1 MIHRNFI
8 NNNNR
13 ITQSLINQCLINQA
27 NKKKNDKKYD
37 REITGYLKPSQYN
50 IIWNL
55 AWLSCSSSLYAMYK
69 GHYNLAF
76 IPGGVFLTSINYWR
90 EPAVSSWRRTLDVG
104 YVNMALFYQLY
115 KVYIT
120 NAEHAKEYYF
130 FTGIAAL
137 CYPIGVYY
145 YNKKKYWKHIIFHSG
160 LHIFANIANF
170 ILYSGY
176 IPNF

>member
-8 NNNNR
+8 HKNR
-13 ITQSLINQCLINQA
+13 ISQSLINQSLINQNTM
-27 NKKKNDKKYD
+27 NKKNVN
-37 REITGYLKPSQYN
+37 REMTGYLKPSQYN

-55 AWLSCSSSLYAMYK
+55 SWLSCSSSLYAMYK

-104 YVNMALFYQLY
+104 YVNLALFYQLY

-130 FTGIAAL
+130 FTGIAGL

-145 YNKKKYWKHIIFHSG
+145 YNKKKYWKHIIFHGG

-176 IPNF
+176 ISNF